1 MDYKKVAKSNQEQ
14 AIASWINYLNQI
26 RLDRLMET
34 LKVQDVNL
42 AEALSTLNDTLSI
55 INKSIIERNRGGI
68 KGMHGFI
75 AEVAEC
81 GVGNARREI
90 LGKLPNY
97 VWINDNG
104 PADLIRDGVQIQQ
117 KFVASG
123 NHLSLQAIKQHF
135 SVYPWF
141 IDNGGKYQIPQ
152 DHYEKIKYLLSIT
165 RQQADKLPTTTG
177 EFSLKQWKEVHDFF
191 ENSNIKLQDIE
202 PSKLSYKSVQADNI
216 QKTLHTEKQTLV
228 EIDKE
233 LRKEAYKDSQPTFQ
247 QGTKVAVTSAIIE
260 GGTSFVMAIAKK
272 KKNNKTLNDFTQEDW
287 RDIFKSS
294 GFGTAKGGIRGIS
307 IYALTNYTATP
318 AAVANSLCTATFGI
332 AEQTYL
338 LRTGKIT
345 EPQFIQNAEL
355 LCLDSAVSA
364 LSSFIGHIVIPVP
377 VLGAVIG
384 NTVGVLM
391 CQIVMDTLSDREKQ
405 IITRYFNSLQKLE
418 HQLDLQYKS
427 YIEQL
432 NNGLKKYYSLLETA
446 FMPDYRIALDG
457 SVTLAIQLGV
467 PASELLKDISEID
480 DYFMS

>member
-177 EFSLKQWKEVHDFF
+177 EFSLKQWKEVHDF
-191 ENSNIKLQDIE
+191 
-202 PSKLSYKSVQADNI
+202 
-216 QKTLHTEKQTLV
+216 
-228 EIDKE
+228 
-233 LRKEAYKDSQPTFQ
+233 
-247 QGTKVAVTSAIIE
+247 
-260 GGTSFVMAIAKK
+260 
-272 KKNNKTLNDFTQEDW
+272 
-287 RDIFKSS
+287 
-294 GFGTAKGGIRGIS
+294 
-307 IYALTNYTATP
+307 
-318 AAVANSLCTATFGI
+318 
-332 AEQTYL
+332 
-338 LRTGKIT
+338 
-345 EPQFIQNAEL
+345 
-355 LCLDSAVSA
+355 
-364 LSSFIGHIVIPVP
+364 
-377 VLGAVIG
+377 
-384 NTVGVLM
+384 
-391 CQIVMDTLSDREKQ
+391 
-405 IITRYFNSLQKLE
+405 
-418 HQLDLQYKS
+418 
-427 YIEQL
+427 
-432 NNGLKKYYSLLETA
+432 
-446 FMPDYRIALDG
+446 
-457 SVTLAIQLGV
+457 
-467 PASELLKDISEID
+467 
-480 DYFMS
+480 